1 MNADRIKE
9 MKKNQERFNKI
20 LKEASELRWNKYLC
34 YGDSYKKFGTFGLA
48 IKINDK
54 SERLF
59 NVIKNNDLAKLIK
72 DESLRDTV
80 IDLLNYC
87 VLFIDLLDEELKEAQ
102 ERTSKIVLLKEE
114 KEYLDKKDD

>member
-1 MNADRIKE
+1 MLTKE
-9 MKKNQERFNKI
+9 QLEENQKRFNEI
-20 LKEASELRWNKYLC
+20 LKEASDLRWKKFQC

-54 SERLF
+54 SERLC
-59 NVIKNNDLAKLIK
+59 NVIQNNELAKLIK

-87 VLFIDLLDEELKEAQ
+87 VLFIDLLDEEFKELQ
-102 ERTSKIVLLKEE
+102 ERVSKIELTKEE
-114 KEYLDKKDD
+114 KEYLDAKDD